1 MEINSSRSDLVRNI
15 SIIEFL
21 FIIVLI
27 VLANFTLQVE
37 ETDKKERRVLELLEQ
52 NNELLKEIK
61 QLRRENREL
70 KNELEYLKKTIPNR
84 EKLEILAKE
93 NFRLKEEIKELE
105 GFKEELVKLKGIDKP
120 NCDIAKNNSIKRIL
134 KITFKADNVYDIEKR
149 WKDSLNDE
157 FSKVTG
163 LNELIRKNIPINDV
177 KKFGNQVYQW
187 TETQNCRFRVLKD
200 ETQVS
205 DLPTKYSNKLERVI
219 DRFFY
224 Q

>member
-37 ETDKKERRVLELLEQ
+37 ETDKKERRVLELIEQ
-52 NNELLKEIK
+52 NNKFKEEISSLKKEIK
-61 QLRRENREL
+61 KL
-70 KNELEYLKKTIPNR
+70 KSKLEYYEKIVKEK
-84 EKLEILAKE
+84 EKLEILADE
-93 NFRLKEEIKELE
+93 NFRLKEQIRELE
-105 GFKEELVKLKGIDKP
+105 GYKEEIIKLKGIDKP
-120 NCDIAKNNSIKRIL
+120 NCKIAESNGITRIVT
-134 KITFKADNVYDIEKR
+134 ITLKADNVYDIEKR

-187 TETQNCRFRVLKD
+187 TETQNCRFRVFKD
-200 ETQVS
+200 ESQVS
-205 DLPTKYSNKLERVI
+205 ELPTKYSNKLERVI